1 MHRDDIITEQDI
13 LAHINLIDQPTAEV
27 IDTPSTESIS
37 DSLTAKVEVTLLDGS
52 KVIVNVPV
60 KVVEK
65 ELTVV
70 KQQAIESIENAAQQ
84 KINDIN
90 NHATLTPEQK
100 ELRLQKLIS

>member
-1 MHRDDIITEQDI
+1 MVNSLYIVMTSLLNKIFLHTST
-13 LAHINLIDQPTAEV
+13 IDQLTAEV

-65 ELTVV
+65 IDSSQTTG
-70 KQQAIESIENAAQQ
+70 
-84 KINDIN
+84 D
-90 NHATLTPEQK
+90 
-100 ELRLQKLIS
+100 